1 MKINPEEVSHS
12 IQRPLSLFQQGIKSN
27 ATRLDYTNKL
37 KKVVCEFLEPVLTG
51 NPEKVREAKTKPKP
65 KGLVNGKQREFCDAD
80 FEERVNEF
88 VERGKKS
95 PDWAENIVLTIV
107 EKLRGRTQL
116 PASNPEYLSV
126 ASINNYVR
134 PIQKLFKMNKIV
146 ISWDRIHS
154 LYPEQEIR
162 DETRE
167 YTYDEIRKMLDHS
180 RTMDKVLIL
189 LASSSGIRAGA
200 FNFKWKHL
208 FPVYH
213 YQDRYCWEDQDVTE
227 SVVRDG
233 KVVCALIR
241 IYANS
246 ISEYFAFTTP
256 EFWKAV
262 LAYKETWIEDTSKE
276 PRPEDSFFK
285 RVGSPFANSLNDI
298 GIRKRMQRIVKEAGL
313 RTPLPVGKRRHKVP
327 LFNGFRRFFNKAN
340 KKSLA
345 QGSMLASLI
354 LKENMMGHTGLIK
367 LDKNYFKS
375 HVHELIDEYL
385 LSVPNLTISDEE
397 RQKAVIEKLRIDNS
411 DLQKKNEKIS
421 ELEKTIEQVKTGLE
435 ALKKAKSV
443 QKK

>member
-1 MKINPEEVSHS
+1 
-12 IQRPLSLFQQGIKSN
+12 
-27 ATRLDYTNKL
+27 
-37 KKVVCEFLEPVLTG
+37 
-51 NPEKVREAKTKPKP
+51 
-65 KGLVNGKQREFCDAD
+65 
-80 FEERVNEF
+80 
-88 VERGKKS
+88 
-95 PDWAENIVLTIV
+95 
-107 EKLRGRTQL
+107 
-116 PASNPEYLSV
+116 LSV
-126 ASINNYVR
+126 CQIMHF
-134 PIQKLFKMNKIV
+134 QKLFKMSKIV
-146 ISWDRIHS
+146 ISWDRVHS

-167 YTYDEIRKMLDHS
+167 YTYDEIRKMLSHS

-262 LAYKETWIEDTSKE
+262 LAYKETWIEETGKE
-276 PRPEDSFFK
+276 PRPEDTFFK
-285 RVGSPFANSLNDI
+285 RVGSPFTNSLNDI

-313 RTPLPVGKRRHKVP
+313 RTPLAVGKRRHKVP

-340 KKSLA
+340 KKSLS

-375 HVHELIDEYL
+375 HVNELIDEYL
-385 LSVPNLTISDEE
+385 LSVPNLTISNEE

-411 DLQKKNEKIS
+411 DLQKKNEKIDK
-421 ELEKTIEQVKTGLE
+421 LEKTIEQVKTGLE
-435 ALKKAKSV
+435 ALKKAKSI